1 MRWSQW
7 TEVGLVRKQNEDS
20 ICVVPDLALFAVA
33 DGMVGHLAGEVASR
47 LAIESITLRL
57 QDGDETELGKKLL
70 EGAILANSR
79 VYDISSRDVNCRGMG
94 TTLTAAVIR
103 ERELVLVH
111 VGDSRAYLIRGDKI
125 VTITEDHSLVQE
137 MLKLGGITKEQ
148 AREHPHR
155 NVLTRALGTDPSVEV
170 DLFRVRLEKGDV
182 VLLCSDGLNGLVE
195 DEEIMKLVKSAPGPD
210 QAVKSLV
217 AEALDRGGTDNISVI
232 VVEIDE

>member
-1 MRWSQW
+1 MRWSQA

-20 ICVVPDLALFAVA
+20 ICVVPDMAFFAVA
-33 DGMVGHLAGEVASR
+33 DGMGGHLAGEVASR
-47 LAIESITLRL
+47 LAIESITLQLR
-57 QDGDETELGKKLL
+57 DRGGAEVGKKLL
-70 EGAILANSR
+70 EGARLANSR
-79 VYDISSRDVNCRGMG
+79 VYEISSRDVSCRGMG
-94 TTLTAAVIR
+94 TTLTAAVISK
-103 ERELVLVH
+103 RELVLVH
-111 VGDSRAYLIRGDKI
+111 VGDSRAYLIRGNKI

-170 DLFRVRLEKGDV
+170 DLFRVGLEKGDV

-217 AEALDRGGTDNISVI
+217 DLALDRGGNDNISVI
-232 VVEIDE
+232 VVEMDE